1 MAITSASLPA
11 KKRIL
16 TVCVRLFL
24 EKGYK
29 RSTLAEIIKKA
40 DVSYSTF
47 QNIFRAKDGVLTELV
62 EFMFSN
68 QFAMARDE
76 AGAKLPPVYVYAVET
91 AIQMTLTELNENLRE
106 IYIEAYTEKEAS
118 EYILRETAKELHGI
132 FGSYLPDAT
141 ERDFYDMEIGS
152 ASIMRGYMAHPCDEE
167 LTLEKKLRLFLTMS
181 LRAYNVPKEEVEQ
194 VIRFVEGLDIRAIAE
209 QVMQKLFKALAMRY
223 EFPSRALYRNSEPKV
238 GKVCPAFRL
247 GCRVE
252 FVQRPGKSGGFL
264 LGQCVHQIF
273 VKGRFDLRFGGF
285 QALRLFRGVQQ
296 LTAPV
301 VGGVPA
307 DEVALRFQLLRLPGD
322 FGDFPFR
329 NIHGSLLRYIVVCA
343 TIVPCSIPG
352 CHTELQLKSLEKILI
367 ARRARSSYETCFVI
381 SFLIN
386 RKTGSAIRRCLSD

>member
-1 MAITSASLPA
+1 MAITSASLPE

-76 AGAKLPPVYVYAVET
+76 TGAKLPPVYVYAVET
-91 AIQMTLTELNENLRE
+91 AIQITLTELNENLRE
-106 IYIEAYTEKEAS
+106 IYIDAYTEKEAS

-141 ERDFYDMEIGS
+141 ERDFYNMEIGS

-209 QVMQKLFKALAMRY
+209 RVMHALFEALAMRF
-223 EFPSRALYRNSEPKV
+223 EF
-238 GKVCPAFRL
+238 
-247 GCRVE
+247 
-252 FVQRPGKSGGFL
+252 
-264 LGQCVHQIF
+264 
-273 VKGRFDLRFGGF
+273 
-285 QALRLFRGVQQ
+285 
-296 LTAPV
+296 
-301 VGGVPA
+301 
-307 DEVALRFQLLRLPGD
+307 
-322 FGDFPFR
+322 
-329 NIHGSLLRYIVVCA
+329 SLQGI
-343 TIVPCSIPG
+343 
-352 CHTELQLKSLEKILI
+352 TETEEHK
-367 ARRARSSYETCFVI
+367 
-381 SFLIN
+381 
-386 RKTGSAIRRCLSD
+386 

>member
-29 RSTLAEIIKKA
+29 RSTLAEIIEKA

-68 QFAMARDE
+68 QFAMARGE

-106 IYIEAYTEKEAS
+106 IS

-152 ASIMRGYMAHPCDEE
+152 ASIMRGYMAHPCDAE
-167 LTLEKKLRLFLTMS
+167 LTLEKKLRLFFCMS
-181 LRAYNVPKEEVEQ
+181 LRAYRVPEDELEQ

-209 QVMQKLFKALAMRY
+209 RVMHALFEALAMRF
-223 EFPSRALYRNSEPKV
+223 EF
-238 GKVCPAFRL
+238 
-247 GCRVE
+247 
-252 FVQRPGKSGGFL
+252 
-264 LGQCVHQIF
+264 
-273 VKGRFDLRFGGF
+273 
-285 QALRLFRGVQQ
+285 
-296 LTAPV
+296 
-301 VGGVPA
+301 
-307 DEVALRFQLLRLPGD
+307 
-322 FGDFPFR
+322 
-329 NIHGSLLRYIVVCA
+329 SLQGI
-343 TIVPCSIPG
+343 
-352 CHTELQLKSLEKILI
+352 TETEEHK
-367 ARRARSSYETCFVI
+367 
-381 SFLIN
+381 
-386 RKTGSAIRRCLSD
+386 